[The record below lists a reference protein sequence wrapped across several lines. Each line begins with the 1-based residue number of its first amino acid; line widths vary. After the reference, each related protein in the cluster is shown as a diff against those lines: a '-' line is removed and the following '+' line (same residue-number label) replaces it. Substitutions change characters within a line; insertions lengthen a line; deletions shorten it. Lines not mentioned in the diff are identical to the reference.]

1 MKQVF
6 TINISGQFFRI
17 DSEAYAKL
25 QLFLSNYKASIENKE
40 QKEILTQQM
49 EYNLANELRKLCEN
63 TECII
68 DIQTTNIAIENI
80 DNNKTSTNEFDNK
93 DNNNSTTNQNNS
105 TYTKASTYN
114 NNKRLFR
121 NEHSRVL
128 GGVCSGLA
136 NYFNIDKAL
145 VRLLFIVL
153 FFITAGFALLLY
165 IILWIAAPLSSTN
178 SNMHQRNEKDGQRN
192 GRRYDHHQ
200 FEKDKIPRSDNVL
213 AKIFGLLLMLF
224 GFLILSALITAT
236 VFGTRILGF
245 VPAFSDG
252 LIINHIVG
260 DSFGPSMVFALFLIT
275 AIPVFLLIYA
285 GTKLLFNYIAN
296 SRKVFLTALTTWII
310 AIIIAIGLIS
320 GIVNDFKTNNSISEQ
335 QILSNNSDTLFI
347 KINENTHNNINN
359 IKFEVNKYKIA
370 ITDNNEI
377 IIARPSLNIKKSA
390 DEQTTINYKKT
401 ARGSNYKRASY
412 EAESI
417 IHHFNIIGDT
427 LLIDPYF
434 TLANEHKWREQ
445 SVELALKVPTGK
457 ILYLDHNLLPILHNA
472 KNEQNIWEPDMTGL
486 YWKMGEDKLSINH
499 Q

>member
-153 FFITAGFALLLY
+153 FF
-165 IILWIAAPLSSTN
+165 
-178 SNMHQRNEKDGQRN
+178 M
-192 GRRYDHHQ
+192 YD
-200 FEKDKIPRSDNVL
+200 
-213 AKIFGLLLMLF
+213 
-224 GFLILSALITAT
+224 
-236 VFGTRILGF
+236 
-245 VPAFSDG
+245 
-252 LIINHIVG
+252 
-260 DSFGPSMVFALFLIT
+260 
-275 AIPVFLLIYA
+275 
-285 GTKLLFNYIAN
+285 
-296 SRKVFLTALTTWII
+296 
-310 AIIIAIGLIS
+310 
-320 GIVNDFKTNNSISEQ
+320 
-335 QILSNNSDTLFI
+335 
-347 KINENTHNNINN
+347 
-359 IKFEVNKYKIA
+359 
-370 ITDNNEI
+370 
-377 IIARPSLNIKKSA
+377 
-390 DEQTTINYKKT
+390 
-401 ARGSNYKRASY
+401 
-412 EAESI
+412 
-417 IHHFNIIGDT
+417 
-427 LLIDPYF
+427 
-434 TLANEHKWREQ
+434 
-445 SVELALKVPTGK
+445 
-457 ILYLDHNLLPILHNA
+457 
-472 KNEQNIWEPDMTGL
+472 
-486 YWKMGEDKLSINH
+486 
-499 Q
+499 